1 VKRDDLKGSEE
12 RMWALMADRAEAAG
26 DPARVADIDRRVW
39 DLFGETWAV
48 MFTDLSGFSRQ
59 VEAFGILHFLQI
71 IHEHKT
77 LLDPVVARHDG
88 ILIKQEADSL
98 MLIFRRPQSALA
110 CAVEMQ
116 HTLQAINVAR
126 PPETQ
131 VLLCVGIGYGPL
143 LRIGDI
149 DVYGNQVNAASKLG
163 EDTAKANEILITR
176 AARDALT
183 DDSGLEFSV
192 LEDRIPGSTE
202 NFRVTY
208 PMWRPKA

>member
-1 VKRDDLKGSEE
+1 MAREQLKGSEE
-12 RMWALMADRAEAAG
+12 RLWALMDERTRAAG
-26 DPARVADIDRRVW
+26 DLEKIKEIDRRVW

-48 MFTDLSGFSRQ
+48 VFTDLSGFSRQ

-71 IHEHKT
+71 IHEHKI
-77 LLDPVVARHDG
+77 LLDPVIARHDG

-98 MLIFRRPQSALA
+98 MMIFRRAQSAMD
-110 CAVEMQ
+110 CAIEMQ
-116 HTLQAINVAR
+116 HTLQDLNKTR
-126 PPETQ
+126 PPETA

-143 LRIGDI
+143 LRIGDL

-183 DDSGLEFSV
+183 HTDGLSFEV
-192 LEDRIPGSTE
+192 LTEKIPGSPE

-208 PMWRPKA
+208 PMR